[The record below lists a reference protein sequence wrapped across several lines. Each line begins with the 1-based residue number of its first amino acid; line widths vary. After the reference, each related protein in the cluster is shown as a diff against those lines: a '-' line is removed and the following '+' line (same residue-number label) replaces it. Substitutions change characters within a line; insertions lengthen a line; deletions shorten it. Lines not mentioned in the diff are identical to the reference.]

1 MDPLMH
7 QFAERGI
14 DFSLPLEP
22 VQAEE
27 SGAFDDESKMA
38 FAPGIMAG
46 MAKQYTP
53 AQLEQLADYLGSLQG
68 ELLTVS
74 QPGFK

>member
-1 MDPLMH
+1 MKAY
-7 QFAERGI
+7 QI
-14 DFSLPLEP
+14 DNNPNIGRNN
-22 VQAEE
+22 A
-27 SGAFDDESKMA
+27 
-38 FAPGIMAG
+38 IMAG